1 MPHVRLTT
9 ETETI
14 EIPDWVQDFD
24 SFRRWADE
32 DEFPEQGR
40 ISFIQGNILVETAME
55 QLFTHNDIKAE
66 LTLVLRSLAKQS
78 VRGRYFTDGAFL
90 SNETLDISVQPD
102 GCFAL
107 ASSIKSGKV
116 VIRSG
121 RDEGYVEILGSP
133 DLVIEVVSKSSV
145 TKDTVTLR
153 EVYAKAGIPEYWIV
167 DARKPP
173 LTFDLLKRGKTHY
186 SASRKL
192 HGWSYSDVLARWFRL
207 TQTEGEDGYPTFSLD
222 TSEERPKR

>member
-14 EIPDWVQDFD
+14 EIPDWVQDFE

-40 ISFIQGNILVETAME
+40 ILVETAME

-66 LTLVLRSLAKQS
+66 VTLVLRSLAKQT

-90 SNETLDISVQPD
+90 SNEELDISVPPD

-121 RDEGYVEILGSP
+121 RDEG
-133 DLVIEVVSKSSV
+133 
-145 TKDTVTLR
+145 
-153 EVYAKAGIPEYWIV
+153 
-167 DARKPP
+167 
-173 LTFDLLKRGKTHY
+173 
-186 SASRKL
+186 
-192 HGWSYSDVLARWFRL
+192 HGQRA
-207 TQTEGEDGYPTFSLD
+207 
-222 TSEERPKR
+222 